1 MFVCLFVV
9 LGVEG
14 YGNLADKIT
23 KLQVLSALSP
33 THCHSA
39 IMRTAAPKPS
49 ADAYPT
55 SYRWIEDFFE
65 NPDRKQTKKEGGG
78 ELELR
83 MGGVQA
89 YFVELCIHSS

>member
-78 ELELR
+78 
-83 MGGVQA
+83 GVGA
-89 YFVELCIHSS
+89 ENGWCTGILCGIVHPQ